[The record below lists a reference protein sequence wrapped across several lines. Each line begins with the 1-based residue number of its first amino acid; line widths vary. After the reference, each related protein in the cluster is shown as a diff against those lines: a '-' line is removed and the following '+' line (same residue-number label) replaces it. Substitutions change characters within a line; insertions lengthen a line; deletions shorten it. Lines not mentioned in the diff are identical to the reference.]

1 MWNGNFRVRVATERE
16 ILARSFRSASLGNV
30 FVEGEYVSRLSRV
43 PQWELVSSHLTEEA
57 ANKAMA
63 KLVRKHNRG
72 G

>member
-1 MWNGNFRVRVATERE
+1 MFSGKYQVRIATDRE
-16 ILARSFRSASLGNV
+16 LIARSMRSGSAGPVL
-30 FVEGEYVSRLSRV
+30 VEGEYINRWGRS
-43 PQWELVSSHLTEEA
+43 QWEIVSSHLTEEA